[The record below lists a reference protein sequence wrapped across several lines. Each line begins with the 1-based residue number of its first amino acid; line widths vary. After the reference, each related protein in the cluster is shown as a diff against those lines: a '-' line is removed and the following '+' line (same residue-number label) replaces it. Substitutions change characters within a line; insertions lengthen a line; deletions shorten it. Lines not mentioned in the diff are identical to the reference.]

1 MKDIIYVTRSRKSKK
16 ADNTMVKEKYK
27 KHKQGSTNTVHKNR
41 RCTWVLWKSNL
52 PLRPYSKHPISLFVL
67 FVVCGDGDSLV
78 KIIYELCFYELLL
91 CPLRFQDDKM
101 YLVVWKANC
110 VSKMPLIKWT
120 RSWRKFHECVKT
132 WDVVYFVFLCILEL
146 FLLCCIFCFSV
157 VS

>member
-52 PLRPYSKHPISLFVL
+52 PLRPYSKHPISLSVL
-67 FVVCGDGDSLV
+67 FVVCGAGGRLV

-91 CPLRFQDDKM
+91 CPLRFQHDKM
-101 YLVVWKANC
+101 YSVLDYA
-110 VSKMPLIKWT
+110 KWVL
-120 RSWRKFHECVKT
+120 KEN
-132 WDVVYFVFLCILEL
+132 IA
-146 FLLCCIFCFSV
+146 
-157 VS
+157 